1 MTKITGSIDLIFA
14 FINKGIK
21 HLLALSTSTAS
32 NPANLYKATK
42 LASDELFFAGN
53 AFAGSH
59 DTLFVV
65 ENQNRDERLLKAVL
79 LP

>member
-1 MTKITGSIDLIFA
+1 MTNINGSMNLIYA
-14 FINKGIK
+14 FIHKGIK
-21 HLLALSTSTAS
+21 RLVALYTSKAR
-32 NPANLYKATK
+32 NPANLFKATK